1 MAQFIDRTGKPHQ
14 LAINYGTAIAL
25 KQSCD
30 LDLPA
35 CLLDPEKLVAILTQ
49 LRDPI
54 QVIASLAVILKAE
67 SPEQLHELFDG
78 DSLAAAGE
86 ALVEAIIDF
95 FPAAQRTILQRL
107 VKSVKQYQETT
118 VQRAVSMSEKAIDK
132 MDWSTVL
139 APSAIHGNGLS
150 GSVVVSGTT
159 AVT

>member
-1 MAQFIDRTGKPHQ
+1 MAQFTDRSGKTHQ
-14 LAINYGTAIAL
+14 LTISYATAIQL
-25 KQSCD
+25 RQSCQ

-35 CLLDPEKLVAILTQ
+35 CLIDPEKLVTILTQ

-54 QVIASLAVILKAE
+54 HVIAALAVILRAE

-118 VQRAVSMSEKAIDK
+118 VQRAVSMSEKAIDT
-132 MDWSTVL
+132 MDWSTVV
-139 APSAIHGNGLS
+139 AQSAIHGNGLS
-150 GSVVVSGTT
+150 DSVEVLEAT
-159 AVT
+159 AAT